1 MIKFVIGNGK
11 SRLGFDL
18 LNLRRYGQIYGCNA
32 LYREFTPDYLVAVDK
47 RMVIEI
53 CESGY
58 QLNNQVWTNHHRS
71 YDSYTTLNYFTPR
84 LGWSSGPS
92 ALNLATKHQPLEIF
106 ILGFDFTGIDG
117 KVNNIYA
124 DTMNYVSSNDIEIYY
139 GNWQKQTEMVI
150 KTNPHIRY
158 YRVINTGYYDP
169 GWKYKNF
176 KHITYENFNEYLD
189 DLDKNAKK

>member
-32 LYREFTPDYLVAVDK
+32 LYREFTPDYLVSVDK
-47 RMVIEI
+47 RMVTEI

-58 QLNNQVWTNHHRS
+58 QLNNQVWTNYHRS
-71 YDSYTTLNYFTPR
+71 YDGYANLNYFTPR

-92 ALNLATKHQPLEIF
+92 ALKLATKHQPLEIF

-150 KTNPHIRY
+150 KANPHIKY
-158 YRVINTGYYDP
+158 YRLINKEYYDP
-169 GWKYKNF
+169 SWKYKNF
-176 KHITYENFNEYLD
+176 KNITYENFNEYLD